1 MDACGGRAIESGG
14 RSIVLRHLPNL
25 LSGFRLLAAPLAA
38 WAILAE
44 HDAAALLIF
53 AGASF
58 SDLADG
64 YVARRWGFTSQAGAW
79 LDPLADKLLMLF
91 CFLAL
96 WKVGAAPFWLVALVI
111 ARDLVIGAGAVLAK
125 LLSLPL
131 RIEPLMIG
139 KATTTVLVL
148 YAGILHLLLALDQDA
163 PRLVTTGNYTVAL
176 FAALSAAIY
185 LQSFLRALLSGRRT
199 A

>member
-1 MDACGGRAIESGG
+1 M
-14 RSIVLRHLPNL
+14 LRHLPNL

-44 HDAAALLIF
+44 HDTAALVIF
-53 AGASF
+53 AGAGF

-79 LDPLADKLLMLF
+79 LDPLADKLLMLL

-96 WKVGAAPFWLVALVI
+96 LKVGAAPFWLVALVI
-111 ARDLVIGAGAVLAK
+111 VRDLVIGAGALLAK
-125 LLSLPL
+125 MLDLPL
-131 RIEPLMIG
+131 RIAPLMIG
-139 KATTTVLVL
+139 KATTAVLVG
-148 YAGILHLLLALDQDA
+148 YVGIVLLLLALELEA
-163 PRLVTTGNYTVAL
+163 PRLVTAGNYTVAV
-176 FAALSAAIY
+176 FAALSAATY
-185 LQSFLRALLSGRRT
+185 LYSFLRALLSGRRT

>member
-1 MDACGGRAIESGG
+1 
-14 RSIVLRHLPNL
+14 VLRHLPNL

-44 HDAAALLIF
+44 HDTAALVIF
-53 AGASF
+53 ASAGF

-64 YVARRWGFTSQAGAW
+64 YVARHWRFTSQAGAW

-96 WKVGAAPFWLVALVI
+96 WKVGAAPLWLVALVI
-111 ARDLVIGAGAVLAK
+111 ARDVVIGSGAVLARM
-125 LLSLPL
+125 LNLPL

-139 KATTTVLVL
+139 KATTAVLVG
-148 YAGILHLLLALDQDA
+148 YVGILLLLLALDQDA
-163 PRLVTTGNYTVAL
+163 PRLVKAGHYTVAL
-176 FAALSAAIY
+176 FVVLSAAIY
-185 LQSFLRALLSGRRT
+185 LHSFLRALLSGRRT

>member
-1 MDACGGRAIESGG
+1 MDACGGRAIKFGG
-14 RSIVLRHLPNL
+14 QSVVLRHLPNL
-25 LSGFRLLAAPLAA
+25 LSGFRILAAPLAA

-44 HDAAALLIF
+44 HDTAALVIF
-53 AGASF
+53 AGAGF

-96 WKVGAAPFWLVALVI
+96 LKVSAAPFWLVALVI
-111 ARDLVIGAGAVLAK
+111 MRDVVIGAGAVLIRM
-125 LLSLPL
+125 LSLPL

-139 KATTTVLVL
+139 KATTAVMVLYVGMLLLVL
-148 YAGILHLLLALDQDA
+148 ALNQDA
-163 PRLVTTGNYTVAL
+163 PRLVKAGNYTVAV
-176 FAALSAAIY
+176 FAVLSAALY
-185 LQSFLRALLSGRRT
+185 LQSFLRALLPGRR
-199 A
+199 AA

>member
-1 MDACGGRAIESGG
+1 M
-14 RSIVLRHLPNL
+14 LRHLPNL

-44 HDAAALLIF
+44 HDTAALVIF
-53 AGASF
+53 AGAGL

-64 YVARRWGFTSQAGAW
+64 YVARRWGFTSQAGTW

-96 WKVGAAPFWLVALVI
+96 LKVGAAPFWLVALVI
-111 ARDLVIGAGAVLAK
+111 VRDLVIGAGAVLAK
-125 LLSLPL
+125 MLGLPL

-139 KATTTVLVL
+139 KVTTAILVGYVGIVLL
-148 YAGILHLLLALDQDA
+148 MLALNQDA
-163 PRLVTTGNYTVAL
+163 PRLVTAGNFTVAA
-176 FAALSAAIY
+176 FAALSAATY
-185 LQSFLRALLSGRRT
+185 LYSFLRALLSGRRT